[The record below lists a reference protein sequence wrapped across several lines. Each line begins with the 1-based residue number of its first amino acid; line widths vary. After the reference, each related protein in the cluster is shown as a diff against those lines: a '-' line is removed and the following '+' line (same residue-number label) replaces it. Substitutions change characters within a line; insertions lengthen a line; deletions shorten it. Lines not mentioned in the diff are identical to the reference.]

1 MKKYIIA
8 ALALFLAVVSSFA
21 QLPTSGDWNPTTA
34 GAKSRYPTTQTVNLT
49 GHVDLNCTIVVQE
62 GVTLTINGGGYHIY
76 NKADSTKRDY
86 GMFFVQAG
94 GKLIINGASGNR
106 IILGGGGN
114 FATPT
119 YSTTNISANGG
130 IIEASSALAK
140 NANTI
145 EMTAP
150 AILNQGVVELNW
162 VTIQNVSNTR
172 YDAPNGSS
180 QTRYTGG
187 AVVHG
192 GSATSTKMSNCII
205 NQIKAQTGAGV
216 YAVSTS
222 NGKIEITDTE
232 FKNCINYTTHTGL
245 HGGVIRGWGNS
256 GADITLTR
264 VKIHHCFSAAD
275 GGAIYFPSNGTNSTS
290 EDQAQLTF
298 NGCEF
303 YNNCSYLRG
312 GALDICANLNLT
324 GSVTKVHH
332 NFVQHDGSGTAGNGA
347 GGGISFRG
355 YDSGSAPSGRV
366 DVEYNANHL
375 LEVYNNKSY
384 RGAGIA
390 FYASKDISLAN
401 NSTFTLNVNGAKIHD
416 NETLDDG
423 NTPPGKKGYGGGIW
437 MRNDD
442 GGTKGYEFNLNL
454 NSGDIYSNTAQYGGG
469 LFINKWDVNSSPE
482 GTITVRKNRAVKN
495 GDYGGSGGAI
505 YLENS
510 HYVMESGTIGGSS
523 ADRNEAE
530 NNGGGICLTGS
541 EFSFKAGN
549 VSYNKAESSGGGVML
564 TGSSSAT
571 FSGGNITYNSSGAL
585 GGGVAIMGG
594 STFTFSNGNVKYNI
608 AEDSGGGLYCNAS
621 ILKFDNGECCD
632 NTAEEAGGG
641 LCVLKEG
648 VVTFKGNIKGNTAK
662 RGGGIALNTGA
673 SFTMKGG
680 IISGNKAICEVT
692 GANTTAY
699 NARNNGFG
707 GGICLYNYDLNTLQP
722 SSTAT
727 SLTIDVSGETPFG
740 LYGNEASI
748 GGNDITSCGVQT
760 SVTIPNVK
768 SMELAGFE
776 YSDANPNW
784 YEDYNKLD
792 ANYFRGTNLDD
803 ATKDRYANQL
813 IANTYLKHLVS
824 FEGDSHTYTNY
835 LNLTLGYELLRIIIS
850 AKNLLNGESA
860 MFRLTYSP
868 GTATE
873 KSWSVVLTGDGSPL
887 VSKTVRNLNY
897 GQYEAV
903 PVSWQWNYTVDP
915 SAGYSGDIQ
924 AGPEKKYLFTL
935 TRQNSPLKTDE
946 QQVVNQLIKPTH

>member
-1 MKKYIIA
+1 MKRYIIA
-8 ALALFLAVVSSFA
+8 ALALFLTAVSSFA
-21 QLPTSGDWNPTTA
+21 QLPTSGEWNPTTP

-49 GHVDLNCTIVVQE
+49 GHVDLNCTIVVKE

-76 NKADSTKRDY
+76 NKADSTQRDY
-86 GMFFVQAG
+86 GMFYVQAG
-94 GKLIINGASGNR
+94 GKLIINGESGNR
-106 IILGGGGN
+106 ITLGGGGN
-114 FATPT
+114 FSTPT

-130 IIEASSALAK
+130 IIEASNALAK

-192 GSATSTKMSNCII
+192 ASATSTKMSNCLV

-216 YAVSTS
+216 YAVASS

-312 GALDICANLNLT
+312 GALDICANLKFI
-324 GSVTKVHH
+324 GAATKVHH
-332 NFVQHDGSGTAGNGA
+332 NYVQHPGTGAAGNGA

-375 LEVYNNKSY
+375 LEVYANKAY
-384 RGAGIA
+384 RGGGIS
-390 FYASKDISLAN
+390 FYASKDVSLAAT
-401 NSTFTLNVNGAKIHD
+401 STFKLNVLGAKIHD
-416 NETLDDG
+416 NDAD
-423 NTPPGKKGYGGGIW
+423 YGGGIW

-442 GGTKGYEFNLNL
+442 DGTKGYEFNLNL

-549 VSYNKAESSGGGVML
+549 VSYNKAESSGGGV
-564 TGSSSAT
+564 
-571 FSGGNITYNSSGAL
+571 
-585 GGGVAIMGG
+585 AIMGG
-594 STFTFSNGNVKYNI
+594 STCTFSNGNVKYNKTD
-608 AEDSGGGLYCNAS
+608 DSGGGLYCNAS
-621 ILKFDNGECCD
+621 TLTFDGGECSD

-662 RGGGIALNTGA
+662 RGGGIALNSGA

-680 IISGNKAICEVT
+680 IISGNKALCEVT
-692 GANTTAY
+692 GANPTAY
-699 NARNNGFG
+699 NARNDGFG
-707 GGICLYNYDLNTLQP
+707 GGICMYNTEYIGTTTLI
-722 SSTAT
+722 
-727 SLTIDVSGETPFG
+727 IDVNDGTPFG

-784 YEDYNKLD
+784 YEDYNAGD
-792 ANYFRGTNLDD
+792 INYDKGTNLDE